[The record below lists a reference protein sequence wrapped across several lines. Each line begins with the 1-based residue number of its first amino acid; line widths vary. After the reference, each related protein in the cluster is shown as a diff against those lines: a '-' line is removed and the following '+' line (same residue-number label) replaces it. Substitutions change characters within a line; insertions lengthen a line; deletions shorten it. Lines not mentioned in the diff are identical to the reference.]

1 MNKLENQI
9 IVEYE
14 KKYFSVQ
21 QIADDL
27 KISPSKVRYILNK
40 FAIKKRTISEAITH
54 LNITKFKKG
63 NFAVKNK
70 LSNSEE
76 KLKIAG
82 VMLYWGEGTKN
93 GNSVAF
99 SNSNPEMVVLFLKFL
114 RKICNISE
122 KRVRA
127 LLHIYENQNEL
138 ALKKFWSKKIKIPV
152 SQFSKSFL
160 HRKNGGSY
168 RKNSDFG
175 TISIRYSDK
184 ELLKLINKW
193 IEHYKKTLA

>member
-1 MNKLENQI
+1 MNNLESQI
-9 IVEYE
+9 IAEYRN
-14 KKYFSVQ
+14 KYFSVQ

-27 KISPSKVRYILNK
+27 KISPSKVRYILSK
-40 FAIKKRTISEAITH
+40 FGIKKRTISEAITQ

-63 NFAVKNK
+63 NFCVKNN
-70 LSNSEE
+70 LSNLEK

-82 VMLYWGEGTKN
+82 AMLYWGEGTKD
-93 GNSVAF
+93 GNTVAF
-99 SNSNPEMVVLFLKFL
+99 SNSNPEMVVLFLRFL

-138 ALKKFWSKKIKIPV
+138 LLKKFWSKKIKIPV

-160 HRKNGGSY
+160 HKRKGGSY
-168 RKNSDFG
+168 RKKSDFG

-193 IEHYKKTLA
+193 IEEYKKID